1 MNFRSNNSNKN
12 NSNKIFIIIVFVV
25 IIAIIIFSKFGKGT
39 NLFSKLTNQMDKSEN
54 FIVVSFNNFMDGLK
68 TKKGLQEKIKE
79 LEEKNKKLEYD
90 ILEMQKIES
99 ENKSLR
105 QKLEIAEEYKHFKLV
120 YGSVTVRD
128 FDNWNDSFMINVGTK
143 QGIKEGMPVV
153 SKEGVVGFISS
164 ISEDT
169 SKVITILDPSS
180 SVSVEISSIN
190 RPAVCK
196 GDYAYKGTNKLKLT
210 YIPID
215 AEISP
220 GDTIYTSGIGVMY
233 PKGLPLGRVV
243 EIKNK
248 KNDINRYAIV
258 ETFSN
263 IDSLNDVAVIVN

>member
-1 MNFRSNNSNKN
+1 MNFSSNNVNKN
-12 NSNKIFIIIVFVV
+12 SGKKKFIIVIV
-25 IIAIIIFSKFGKGT
+25 IIILVIIFLSKFGKGT
-39 NLFSKLTNQMDKSEN
+39 NFFTKLTNQMDKSEN
-54 FIVVSFNNFMDGLK
+54 FIIVGFNNFKDGLK
-68 TKKGLQEKIKE
+68 TKKALQAKIKE

-90 ILEMQKIES
+90 TLEMQKIES

-128 FDNWNDSFMINVGTK
+128 FDNWNDSFMINVGSK

-153 SKEGVVGFISS
+153 CKEGVVGFIASVAQ
-164 ISEDT
+164 DT
-169 SKVITILDPSS
+169 SKVITILDTSS

-196 GDYAYKGTNKLKLT
+196 GDYSYKSTNKLKLT

-220 GDTIYTSGIGVMY
+220 GDTIYTSGIGMMY
-233 PKGLPLGRVV
+233 PKGLPLGKVV

-258 ETFSN
+258 ETFAN
-263 IDSLNDVAVIVN
+263 IDSLNDIAVIVN